1 MISYTDSLEGITPEK
16 LNGFFRGWNRGPDAE
31 THLRILQNSDAV
43 VIAIDERTGNVIGFV
58 TAITDRVLTAHI
70 PYVEVVPNYRG
81 RGIGR
86 ELTRRMMEKLKDYYL
101 VGLVCGLGLQGF
113 YSSFGM
119 TPASAMILRSPYAS
133 QETKPVQDPPK

>member
-1 MISYTDSLEGITPEK
+1 MIVYTDSLEGIAPEN
-16 LNGFFRGWNRGPDAE
+16 LRGFFRGWSHQPEPE

-43 VIAIDERTGNVIGFV
+43 VVAIDDRTGNVIGFI
-58 TAITDRVLTAHI
+58 TAITDKVLTAHI

-81 RGIGR
+81 QGVGR

-119 TPASAMILRSPYAS
+119 TPASAMILRNLEAT
-133 QETKPVQDPPK
+133 QDTKE